1 MREIDMSKSHE
12 KLLIGILA
20 GIIIVGAGAFAIQPA
35 LAGKSGIR
43 AGSELIGPSYDVLS
57 LRLAPTK

>member
-1 MREIDMSKSHE
+1 MTRTNE

-35 LAGKSGIR
+35 LAGKGDVK
-43 AGSELIGPSYDVLS
+43 AGSELAGPSYDVLN
-57 LRLAPTK
+57 LRLLPQK

>member
-1 MREIDMSKSHE
+1 MTRTHE

-35 LAGKSGIR
+35 LAGKGDVK
-43 AGSELIGPSYDVLS
+43 AGSTLAGPSYDVLS
-57 LRLAPTK
+57 LRLLPQK

>member
-1 MREIDMSKSHE
+1 MTKTHE

-35 LAGKSGIR
+35 LAGKTDIR
-43 AGSELIGPSYDVLS
+43 AGSELIGPSYDVLT
-57 LRLAPTK
+57 LRLTPIQKF

>member
-1 MREIDMSKSHE
+1 MTRSHE

-35 LAGKSGIR
+35 FAGKGSVK
-43 AGSELIGPSYDVLS
+43 AGSELIGPSYEVLS
-57 LRLAPTK
+57 LQLAPRK